1 MIQWI
6 AFTLS
11 IIGIAL
17 NAKKNIWCWPVWIVS
32 NGFWIYY
39 SIQEGQFA
47 ALATWTVFLMFNFYG
62 WYQWYTE
69 QFQFDLNQLTDY

>member
-11 IIGIAL
+11 VIGITL
-17 NAKKNIWCWPVWIVS
+17 NAKKNIWCWPIWIVS

-39 SIQEGQFA
+39 SFQEGQFA
-47 ALATWTVFLMFNFYG
+47 ALATWVVFLGFNFYG
-62 WYQWYTE
+62 WYQWWAEQYKFDINTLTE
-69 QFQFDLNQLTDY
+69 Y